1 MRILQFCTY
10 DGKMFLSEMPDKF
23 NWRKMLPHLTK
34 LVNQFGL
41 KQKDVCFTVMEYVAW
56 NFSEDE
62 QPYYKESSLQME
74 NAFKSALE
82 GEDKLRAFYLLKYT
96 EESGYEILRT
106 PLKDTQYKNKSS

>member
-10 DGKMFLSEMPDKF
+10 DGKMFLSEMPGKF

-41 KQKDVCFTVMEYVAW
+41 KQKDVSFSVMEYVSW
-56 NFSEDE
+56 DFSEDE
-62 QPYYKESSLQME
+62 SPYYKESSLQME

-82 GEDKLRAFYLLKYT
+82 GEDKLGAFYLLKYT
-96 EESGYEILRT
+96 EESGYEVLRT
-106 PLKDTQYKNKSS
+106 PLKNTHC